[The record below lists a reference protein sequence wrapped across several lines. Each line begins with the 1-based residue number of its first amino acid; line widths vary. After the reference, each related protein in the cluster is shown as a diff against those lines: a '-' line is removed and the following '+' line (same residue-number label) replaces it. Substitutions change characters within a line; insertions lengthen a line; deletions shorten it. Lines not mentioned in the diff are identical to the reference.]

1 MQVQVCRVSV
11 SGERCFKT
19 AEKEMAMTARTVLR
33 ELEASTM
40 ALAGSWEEDE
50 EKRAGRQFCCA
61 VRRPGAGRREE
72 LTRGKKRA
80 RARTALRSTTTE
92 EVPIRADRPRTSKWV
107 VQRGRKKGFS

>member
-40 ALAGSWEEDE
+40 ALAGSWEEEE

-61 VRRPGAGRREE
+61 VRRPGAGAARGTYSGEE
-72 LTRGKKRA
+72 EGEGEDGV
-80 RARTALRSTTTE
+80 E
-92 EVPIRADRPRTSKWV
+92 EHDDGGGSD
-107 VQRGRKKGFS
+107 